1 MKGPGPP
8 VSPLAVT
15 GARGLMEVK
24 NADKP
29 SHSLQQSGLTFGRK
43 SKLKSPEVVLDLL
56 QGALLRLGHEHD
68 GEEEAEGGHGGVH
81 PEHAGVAQRG
91 GGGEVRIAPS
101 VRQF

>member
-1 MKGPGPP
+1 MRTSRHTHCSK
-8 VSPLAVT
+8 
-15 GARGLMEVK
+15 
-24 NADKP
+24 ADLP
-29 SHSLQQSGLTFGRK
+29 YRWK

-56 QGALLRLGHEHD
+56 QGALLGLGHEHD

-91 GGGEVRIAPS
+91 GGGEVRVAPS